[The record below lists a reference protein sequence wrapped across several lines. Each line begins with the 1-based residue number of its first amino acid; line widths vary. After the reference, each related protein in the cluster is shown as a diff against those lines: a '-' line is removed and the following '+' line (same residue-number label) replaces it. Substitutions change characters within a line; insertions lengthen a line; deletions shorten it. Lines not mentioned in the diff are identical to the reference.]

1 MARRRQRTGA
11 GVERPGGG
19 KTRINRDYVL
29 DEMMVVEVPQAS
41 DTLCRG
47 AFLAFKGAASI
58 LLQNLRRAYITRGLH
73 GPSVT
78 KTRVSQ
84 QSPGRTYVLLVE
96 ITADGSWHSLRRY
109 FVQLLIGVEN
119 SLSSWFWFLF
129 WDPLGCDWPRYSVA
143 NPFIYDFLFRWLLSC
158 PKLLIPPP
166 RRKFALGLRIT
177 N

>member
-1 MARRRQRTGA
+1 MVELRQATD
-11 GVERPGGG
+11 
-19 KTRINRDYVL
+19 I
-29 DEMMVVEVPQAS
+29 
-41 DTLCRG
+41 LCRG

-73 GPSVT
+73 GPSRYQDPRLT
-78 KTRVSQ
+78 AVSRKNLR
-84 QSPGRTYVLLVE
+84 SSGRDY
-96 ITADGSWHSLRRY
+96 SRR
-109 FVQLLIGVEN
+109 FMAQPPTLFCTTIGVEN